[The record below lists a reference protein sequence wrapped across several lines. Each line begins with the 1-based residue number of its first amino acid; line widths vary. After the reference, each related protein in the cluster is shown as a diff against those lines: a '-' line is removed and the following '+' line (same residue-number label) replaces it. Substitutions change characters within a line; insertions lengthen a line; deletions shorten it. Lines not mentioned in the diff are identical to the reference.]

1 MMRMDAAE
9 GRGPQNLCSLQEDA
23 RVCISRV
30 DKIFVHY
37 RGTLESVSITA
48 GPLESIHY
56 RSYCRVYAHYWGTV
70 RVFII
75 RGTPES
81 VSATGG
87 PQSLC
92 AYSRDCLALACYT
105 GVGIARQGQLLTS
118 HLLPPVLNLP
128 HWGSRGSP
136 GAS

>member
-1 MMRMDAAE
+1 MQQRDGDLRICVHYRRTPE
-9 GRGPQNLCSLQEDA
+9 S
-23 RVCISRV
+23 ISRV

-37 RGTLESVSITA
+37 RGTLESVSITVE
-48 GPLESIHY
+48 PLESIHY

-81 VSATGG
+81 VSTMGG

-92 AYSRDCLALACYT
+92 TYSRDCLALACHT